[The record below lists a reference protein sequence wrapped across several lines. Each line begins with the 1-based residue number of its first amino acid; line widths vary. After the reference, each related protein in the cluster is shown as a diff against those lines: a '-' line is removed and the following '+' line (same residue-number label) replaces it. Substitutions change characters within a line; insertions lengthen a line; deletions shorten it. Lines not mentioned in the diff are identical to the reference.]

1 MNIPLPPLIPGNAA
15 AYNNRLSMNFPKLPY
30 PVIPLLSALFASS
43 SLCAADLSEVLKSG
57 GDPLIVVRE
66 MLAVGEDTTVPKGRH
81 LRIEPGGLLKIAA
94 GVTLTINGGLEAGA
108 YQIFSGDGTVSGDAK
123 IERVLPEWFFDGNY
137 DDEESDWSGAI
148 NKSINFAANNCRTVF
163 LGPRVYNVNSTVD
176 LTSTPQGQRAGMKLM
191 GALRSTQY
199 ERGTALLGNTGPG
212 NPILETTDTDGIQ
225 AVNLALRSGKKNPS
239 TIGLLQARGT
249 GTGWGGDHVY
259 ENLYVNMGSAPAAND
274 GVGTIGVV
282 NLAGEETRYENLQV
296 WANLPV
302 VLTWDRSFMVTN
314 PGMDRTSRHFLLK
327 SPAGLPL
334 AERASS
340 TVYAF
345 TGLGRLI
352 ALDHVSPCVLM
363 NAAGT
368 VDLGHTFMQR
378 RDANPATGRV
388 GEYVAAIENWNCYQF
403 RHFGSLEGLPVY
415 MLSRRDLTEAE
426 INVRMA
432 GAEAQGKP
440 LIQLY
445 DDGGKYMFRNVHM
458 VYSTYDTDRPLIDYK
473 RFNEAGGFTIESSNF
488 QGNLSKIKNVEVKP

>member
-1 MNIPLPPLIPGNAA
+1 MIAIP
-15 AYNNRLSMNFPKLPY
+15 K
-30 PVIPLLSALFASS
+30 
-43 SLCAADLSEVLKSG
+43 D
-57 GDPLIVVRE
+57 
-66 MLAVGEDTTVPKGRH
+66 
-81 LRIEPGGLLKIAA
+81 
-94 GVTLTINGGLEAGA
+94 VTLTIEGRLEAGD
-108 YQIFSGDGTVSGDAK
+108 YQIFSGEGTVTGPAK
-123 IERVLPEWFFDGNY
+123 IQRIYPEWFFEGAYN
-137 DDEESDWSGAI
+137 DESVDWAPAI
-148 NKSINFAANNCRTVF
+148 NRALRFAAENCRSVF
-163 LGPRVYNVNSTVD
+163 LGPHVYNVDSVVD
-176 LTSTPQGQRAGMKLM
+176 MTSTLQRQRAGMKLM

-199 ERGTALLGNTGPG
+199 ERGTALFGNTGPG
-212 NPILETTDTDGIQ
+212 NPILETTDTDGIH
-225 AVNLALRSGKKNPS
+225 VENLALRAGKKNPS

-259 ENLYVNMGSAPAAND
+259 DNLYVNMGSAPAAND

-302 VLTWDRSFMVTN
+302 VLTWDRSFVVTN

-458 VYSTYDTDRPLIDYK
+458 IYYTYDTDRPLIDYK

-488 QGNLSKIKNVEVKP
+488 IGNLKEIKNAIVKP

>member
-1 MNIPLPPLIPGNAA
+1 MTFLNRSFLVLPL
-15 AYNNRLSMNFPKLPY
+15 
-30 PVIPLLSALFASS
+30 VTTLLASS
-43 SLCAADLSEVLKSG
+43 PVCATDLSDILKTSA
-57 GDPLIVVRE
+57 DRLVVVRE
-66 MLAVGEDTTVPKGRH
+66 PIAVGEDTTVPKGRH
-81 LRIEPGGLLKIAA
+81 LRVEPGGIIKIAA
-94 GVTLTINGGLEAGA
+94 GVTLTIDGGLEAGA
-108 YQIFSGDGTVSGDAK
+108 YQIFSGDGNVAGDAK

-137 DDEESDWSGAI
+137 DDEASDWSDAI
-148 NKSINFAANNCRTVF
+148 NKSINFAANNCLTVF
-163 LGPRVYNVNSTVD
+163 LGPQVYNVNSTVD
-176 LTSTPQGQRAGMKLM
+176 LTSTPQRQRAGMKLM

-212 NPILETTDTDGIQ
+212 NPILETTDTDGIHV
-225 AVNLALRSGKKNPS
+225 VNLALRAGKKNPS

-259 ENLYVNMGSAPAAND
+259 DNLYVNMGSVPAAND

-302 VLTWDRSFMVTN
+302 VLTWDRTFMVTN
-314 PGMDRTSRHFLLK
+314 PELNGTSRHLTVK

-334 AERASS
+334 AEKASS

-352 ALDHVSPCVLM
+352 ALDHISPVLLM

-368 VDLGHTFMQR
+368 VDMGHTFMQR
-378 RDANPATGRV
+378 RDADPAAGRV
-388 GEYVAAIENWNCYQF
+388 GDYVAAIESWNCYQF

-426 INVRMA
+426 IHVRIA
-432 GAEAQGKP
+432 GAEAKGRP

-445 DDGGKYMFRNVHM
+445 DDGGPYIFRNVNM
-458 VYSTYDTDRPLIDYK
+458 VYYTYDTDRPLIDYK
-473 RFNEAGGFTIESSNF
+473 RFNEAGGFKIESSSF
-488 QGNLSKIKNVEVKP
+488 RGNLKEINNVEVKP

>member
-1 MNIPLPPLIPGNAA
+1 MRDHPSFFVRLTFLILFAA
-15 AYNNRLSMNFPKLPY
+15 SNLWANPFEAEGVAGKKLLVIGS
-30 PVIPLLSALFASS
+30 PVTLSA
-43 SLCAADLSEVLKSG
+43 DVRVLPG
-57 GDPLIVVRE
+57 Q
-66 MLAVGEDTTVPKGRH
+66 T
-81 LRIEPGGLLKIAA
+81 LRVEPGGMIAIPKD
-94 GVTLTINGGLEAGA
+94 VTLTIEGRLEAGD
-108 YQIFSGDGTVSGDAK
+108 YQIFSGEGTVTGPAK
-123 IERVLPEWFFDGNY
+123 IQRIYPEWFFEGAYN
-137 DDEESDWSGAI
+137 DESVDWAPAI
-148 NKSINFAANNCRTVF
+148 NRAIRFAAENCRSVF
-163 LGPRVYNVNSTVD
+163 LGPHVYNVDSVVD
-176 LTSTPQGQRAGMKLM
+176 MTSTLQRQRAGMKLM

-199 ERGTALLGNTGPG
+199 ERGTALFGNTGPG
-212 NPILETTDTDGIQ
+212 NPILETTDTDGIH
-225 AVNLALRSGKKNPS
+225 VENLALRAGKKNPS

-259 ENLYVNMGSAPAAND
+259 DNLYVNMGSAPAAND

-302 VLTWDRSFMVTN
+302 ALTWDRSFMVTN
-314 PGMDRTSRHFLLK
+314 PELNGTSRHFLLK
-327 SPAGLPL
+327 SPAGMPL

-458 VYSTYDTDRPLIDYK
+458 IYYTYDTDRPLIDYK

-488 QGNLSKIKNVEVKP
+488 IGNLKEIKNAIVKP

>member
-1 MNIPLPPLIPGNAA
+1 M
-15 AYNNRLSMNFPKLPY
+15 RSSRFPFLVPF
-30 PVIPLLSALFASS
+30 VLSALSAVQP
-43 SLCAADLSEVLKSG
+43 LCFADLSEALKADDSR
-57 GDPLIVVRE
+57 LIVVRDV
-66 MLAVGEDTTVPKGRH
+66 LSVDQDTTIPKGRH
-81 LRIEPGGLLKIAA
+81 LRIEPGGLIKIAT
-94 GVTLTINGGLEAGA
+94 GVTLTIHGGLEAGA
-108 YQIFSGDGTVSGDAK
+108 YQVFAGDGRVSGDTK

-137 DDEESDWSGAI
+137 NDEESDWSGAI
-148 NKSINFAANNCRTVF
+148 NKSIDFAANNCRTVF

-176 LTSTPQGQRAGMKLM
+176 LTSTPEHQRAGMKLM
-191 GALRSTQY
+191 GALRSSQY

-212 NPILETTDTDGIQ
+212 NPILETTDTDGIH
-225 AVNLALRSGKKNPS
+225 VENLALRAGKKTPS

-259 ENLYVNMGSAPAAND
+259 DNLYVNMGSAPAAND

-302 VLTWDRSFMVTN
+302 VLTWDRGFMVTN
-314 PGMDRTSRHFLLK
+314 PELNGTSRHFTLK
-327 SPAGLPL
+327 SAVGLPL

-368 VDLGHTFMQR
+368 VDLGHTFLQR
-378 RDANPATGRV
+378 RDANPAAGRV
-388 GEYVAAIENWNCYQF
+388 GGYVAAIENWNCYQF

-426 INVRMA
+426 IHVRVA
-432 GAEAQGKP
+432 GAEAKGKP

-458 VYSTYDTDRPLIDYK
+458 VYYTYDTDRPLIDYK

-488 QGNLSKIKNVEVKP
+488 QGNLSEINGAEVKP

>member
-1 MNIPLPPLIPGNAA
+1 MAGK
-15 AYNNRLSMNFPKLPY
+15 KLLVIES
-30 PVIPLLSALFASS
+30 PVTLSA
-43 SLCAADLSEVLKSG
+43 DVRVLPG
-57 GDPLIVVRE
+57 Q
-66 MLAVGEDTTVPKGRH
+66 T
-81 LRIEPGGLLKIAA
+81 LRVEPGGTIAIPKD
-94 GVTLTINGGLEAGA
+94 VTLTIEGRLEAGD
-108 YQIFSGDGTVSGDAK
+108 YQIFSGEGTVTGPAK
-123 IERVLPEWFFDGNY
+123 IQRIYPEWFFEGAYN
-137 DDEESDWSGAI
+137 DESVDWAPAI
-148 NKSINFAANNCRTVF
+148 NRALRFAAENCRSVF
-163 LGPRVYNVNSTVD
+163 LGPHVYNVDSVVD
-176 LTSTPQGQRAGMKLM
+176 MTSTLQRQRAGMKLM
-191 GALRSTQY
+191 GALRSSQY
-199 ERGTALLGNTGPG
+199 ERGTALFGNTGPG
-212 NPILETTDTDGIQ
+212 NPILETTDTDGIH
-225 AVNLALRSGKKNPS
+225 VENLALRAGKKNPS

-259 ENLYVNMGSAPAAND
+259 DNLYVNMGSAPAAND

-314 PGMDRTSRHFLLK
+314 PELNGTSRHFLLK

-458 VYSTYDTDRPLIDYK
+458 IYYTYDTDRPLIDYK

-488 QGNLSKIKNVEVKP
+488 IGNLKEIKNAIVKP